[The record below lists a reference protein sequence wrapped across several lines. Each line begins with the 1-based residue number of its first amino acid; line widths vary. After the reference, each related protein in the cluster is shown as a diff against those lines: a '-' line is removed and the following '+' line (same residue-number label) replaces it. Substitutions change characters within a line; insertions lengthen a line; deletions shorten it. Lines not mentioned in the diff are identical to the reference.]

1 MNRPIRLAAA
11 LVLGTGLAA
20 CGAGPAGGPAS
31 TSTPA
36 STSAMASLSAEST
49 APASTAA
56 ALIKVPDVSGMN
68 HQDAQDTMQ
77 RAGLYNLREVDGTG
91 QGRMLVLDRNWV
103 QTGQDPAAGTEVAPD
118 TVITLTAVKYT
129 DR

>member
-1 MNRPIRLAAA
+1 MVTTLAALAFA
-11 LVLGTGLAA
+11 LVA
-20 CGAGPAGGPAS
+20 CGTPPGDPGTTTS
-31 TSTPA
+31 TSTLT
-36 STSAMASLSAEST
+36 STSTSE
-49 APASTAA
+49 PAKR
-56 ALIKVPDVSGMN
+56 IKVPDVSGMN

-103 QTGQDPAAGTEVAPD
+103 QTGQDPAAGTEVPAD
-118 TVITLTAVKYT
+118 AVITLTAVKKT

>member
-1 MNRPIRLAAA
+1 MSRAMVTTLAALAFA
-11 LVLGTGLAA
+11 LVA
-20 CGAGPAGGPAS
+20 CGTPPGDPGTTTS
-31 TSTPA
+31 TSTLT
-36 STSAMASLSAEST
+36 STSTSE
-49 APASTAA
+49 PAKR
-56 ALIKVPDVSGMN
+56 IKVPDVSGMN

-103 QTGQDPAAGTEVAPD
+103 QTGQDPAAGTEVPAD
-118 TVITLTAVKYT
+118 AVITLTAVKKT

>member
-1 MNRPIRLAAA
+1 MVTALTALAFA
-11 LVLGTGLAA
+11 TAA
-20 CGAGPAGGPAS
+20 CGAPPATT

-36 STSAMASLSAEST
+36 PPSASAR
-49 APASTAA
+49 
-56 ALIKVPDVSGMN
+56 LIKVPDVSGMN
-68 HQDAQDTMQ
+68 HQDAQNAMQ

-91 QGRMLVLDRNWV
+91 QGRALVIDRNWR
-103 QTGQDPAAGTEVAPD
+103 QTGQDPAAGTEVPPD